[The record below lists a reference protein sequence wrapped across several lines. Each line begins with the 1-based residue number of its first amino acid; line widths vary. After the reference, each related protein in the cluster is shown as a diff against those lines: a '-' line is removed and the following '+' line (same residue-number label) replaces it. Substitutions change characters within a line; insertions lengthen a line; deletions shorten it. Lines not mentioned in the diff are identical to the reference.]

1 MRELS
6 GVDSRK
12 KLMTSS
18 METIRTPR
26 SDGKQ
31 GFVNVRLEVQHVDT
45 FGRALTR
52 GIIRHQG
59 ENWIVV
65 CRGDWYLDI
74 RVRDIRK
81 GGGEH
86 LKYRNYLKRR
96 GLDTQGTKI
105 KD

>member
-6 GVDSRK
+6 GVDSREEF
-12 KLMTSS
+12 MTSS

-26 SDGKQ
+26 SDGAQ
-31 GFVNVRLEVQHVDT
+31 GFVNARMEVQHVST
-45 FGRALTR
+45 YGRDLTR
-52 GIIRHQG
+52 GLIKHLG
-59 ENWIVV
+59 HDWIAV
-65 CRGDWYLDI
+65 CRNGYWHLDI

-86 LKYRNYLKRR
+86 RKYRNYLERC
-96 GLDTQGTKI
+96 GLAHMKPV